1 MTVTRRVGVKK
12 SEHFVDV
19 IYGSPLKGYTIDVT
33 ALFDITAS
41 TFQVV

>member
-1 MTVTRRVGVKK
+1 MSSKFGATAATRGDRPAAACP
-12 SEHFVDV
+12 
-19 IYGSPLKGYTIDVT
+19 YAIDVT